1 MYQAKRD
8 RKGSIRQFERE
19 SYDRDAFLLSS
30 KEDMDRFINE
40 ELVRYAYQPIVSART
55 GEIFAYEALMRS
67 QLETIKSPQDILR
80 LARYLAKLPDI
91 ERLTFKWPWKV
102 MCVSLTPLPG
112 QTFHQLHPQCQLD

>member
-1 MYQAKRD
+1 MICWSSMLTSPCIKPSATAKAAFANLSA
-8 RKGSIRQFERE
+8 KATT
-19 SYDRDAFLLSS
+19 RDAFLLSS

-55 GEIFAYEALMRS
+55 GEIFAYKALMRS

-91 ERLTFKWPWKV
+91 ERLTFKWA
-102 MCVSLTPLPG
+102 MEGYGASA
-112 QTFHQLHPQCQLD
+112 